1 MEGGRNKP
9 YLHSD
14 QASSAGRNVKCIG
27 LELEHKDYTCAVQEL
42 FITEELNRNS
52 ITRNVELYTT
62 NTDHCDSFDQ
72 AICKA

>member
-14 QASSAGRNVKCIG
+14 QASSAGRSG
-27 LELEHKDYTCAVQEL
+27 RELEHKDYTCAVQEL